1 MLTGRCECTLTF
13 SEETSGFVAHLWHF
27 CVMSE
32 TMVRARVDPELKDE
46 TDRIFSELGISTTD
60 AIRMFLSQVRI
71 HRGLPFNVGLPN
83 DNEDLLLPKPVRQAA
98 LDSVYDD

>member
-1 MLTGRCECTLTF
+1 
-13 SEETSGFVAHLWHF
+13 
-27 CVMSE
+27 
-32 TMVRARVDPELKDE
+32 MVRARVDPELKDE

-71 HRGLPFNVGLPN
+71 HRGMPFNVGLPN
-83 DNEDLLLPKPVRQAA
+83 DNEDLLLSNSVRQAA